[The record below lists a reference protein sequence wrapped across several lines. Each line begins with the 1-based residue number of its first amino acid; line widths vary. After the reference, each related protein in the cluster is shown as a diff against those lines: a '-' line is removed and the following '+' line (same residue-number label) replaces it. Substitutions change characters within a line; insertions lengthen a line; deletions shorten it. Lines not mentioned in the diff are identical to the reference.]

1 MSAGLVNLAG
11 ILAHWGMG
19 RVDQKEWAKVD
30 LIIEGKYQRFDKD
43 VSLLPTKV

>member
-30 LIIEGKYQRFDKD
+30 LN
-43 VSLLPTKV
+43 L